1 MKPDEEYV
9 LATLASKFGGKYI
22 DGEDPPDGYLLL
34 NNRKIAV
41 EVTKLV
47 EHINENGKRRSRLA
61 DDVPISNI
69 VEQLNEEIGNLI
81 PNNRW
86 IHLVIPS
93 PIKGI
98 NEFKKELT
106 RIIINMIAIKR
117 YNAVID
123 ILGYVVAI
131 NLYKCQQPPKIK
143 VVQAID
149 TKFASTNIEENTLF
163 LLENRIRIKNQICN
177 ANANTYDGIDEYWL
191 ALFNTYCM
199 ADIDSY
205 RAAYESLKL
214 EHDFSKIYLIDGYR
228 RVYKLC

>member
-9 LATLASKFGGKYI
+9 LAALASKFGGKYI

-69 VEQLNEEIGNLI
+69 VAQLNEEIGNLI

-106 RIIINMIAIKR
+106 RIIINMITTKT
-117 YNAVID
+117 YEAVID

-131 NLYKCQQPPKIK
+131 NLYKCQQPPKVK
-143 VVQAID
+143 VVQAIA
-149 TKFASTNIEENTLF
+149 TQFASTNIHDNTVF
-163 LLENRIRIKNQICN
+163 LLENRISTKNQKCN
-177 ANANTYDGIDEYWL
+177 ANGEVDEYWL

-205 RAAYESLKL
+205 RGAYESLQL
-214 EHDFSKIYLIDGYR
+214 EHNFSKIYIIDGYR

>member
-9 LATLASKFGGKYI
+9 LAALASKFGGKYI

-69 VEQLNEEIGNLI
+69 VAQLNEEIGNLI

-106 RIIINMIAIKR
+106 RIIINMITTKT
-117 YNAVID
+117 YEAVID

-143 VVQAID
+143 VVHAIA
-149 TKFASTNIEENTLF
+149 TQFASTNIDENTLF
-163 LLENRIRIKNQICN
+163 LLENRISIKNKICN
-177 ANANTYDGIDEYWL
+177 ANGEIDEYWL

-205 RAAYESLKL
+205 RGAYESLQL
-214 EHDFSKIYLIDGYR
+214 DHNFSKIYIIDGYR

>member
-9 LATLASKFGGKYI
+9 LAALASKFGGKYI

-69 VEQLNEEIGNLI
+69 VAQLNEEIGNLI
-81 PNNRW
+81 PNNRS

-106 RIIINMIAIKR
+106 RIIINMITTKT
-117 YNAVID
+117 YEAVID

-143 VVQAID
+143 VVQAIA
-149 TKFASTNIEENTLF
+149 TQFASTNIDENTLF
-163 LLENRIRIKNQICN
+163 LLENRITIKNKICN
-177 ANANTYDGIDEYWL
+177 ANGDIDEYWL

-199 ADIDSY
+199 SDIESY
-205 RAAYESLKL
+205 RGAYESLQL
-214 EHDFSKIYLIDGYR
+214 EHNFSKIYLIDGYR

>member
-9 LATLASKFGGKYI
+9 LAALASKFGGKYI

-69 VEQLNEEIGNLI
+69 VAQLNEEIGNLI

-106 RIIINMIAIKR
+106 RIIINMITTKT
-117 YNAVID
+117 YEAVID

-143 VVQAID
+143 VVQAIA
-149 TKFASTNIEENTLF
+149 TQFASTNIDENTLF
-163 LLENRIRIKNQICN
+163 LLENRISIKNKICN
-177 ANANTYDGIDEYWL
+177 ANGEIDEYWL

-205 RAAYESLKL
+205 RGAYESLQL
-214 EHDFSKIYLIDGYR
+214 EHNFSKIYIIDGYR

>member
-9 LATLASKFGGKYI
+9 LAALASKFGGKYI

-69 VEQLNEEIGNLI
+69 VAQLNEEIGNLI

-106 RIIINMIAIKR
+106 RIIINMITTKT
-117 YNAVID
+117 YEAVID

-143 VVQAID
+143 VVQAIA
-149 TKFASTNIEENTLF
+149 TQFASTNIDENTLF
-163 LLENRIRIKNQICN
+163 LLENRITIKNKICN
-177 ANANTYDGIDEYWL
+177 ANGDIDEYWL

-199 ADIDSY
+199 ADIESY
-205 RAAYESLKL
+205 RGAYESLQL
-214 EHDFSKIYLIDGYR
+214 EHNFSKIYLIDGYR

>member
-1 MKPDEEYV
+1 MMRPDEEYV

-34 NNRKIAV
+34 NNRRIAV

-61 DDVPISNI
+61 DDVPISNV

-81 PNNRW
+81 PKNRW

-93 PIKGI
+93 PIKRI

-106 RIIINMIAIKR
+106 RIILNMIATKTHE
-117 YNAVID
+117 AVID
-123 ILGYVVAI
+123 ILGYVVSI
-131 NLYKCQQPPKIK
+131 NLYKCQQPPKKK
-143 VVQAID
+143 VVQSIA
-149 TKFASTNIEENTLF
+149 TKFASTNIQENTQF
-163 LLENRIRIKNQICN
+163 LLQNRIIIKNQKCN
-177 ANANTYDGIDEYWL
+177 PTGEADEYWL

-199 ADIDSY
+199 ADVESY
-205 RAAYESLKL
+205 RGAYDALKL
-214 EHDFSKIYLIDGYR
+214 EHNFNKIYLIDGYR
-228 RVYKLC
+228 RVYKLY

>member
-81 PNNRW
+81 PKNRW

-106 RIIINMIAIKR
+106 SIIINMIVTKR
-117 YNAVID
+117 YDVVID

-131 NLYKCQQPPKIK
+131 NLYKCQHPPKIK
-143 VVQAID
+143 VVQAIA
-149 TKFASTNIEENTLF
+149 TKFASTNIHENTLF
-163 LLENRIRIKNQICN
+163 LLENRISIKNKICN
-177 ANANTYDGIDEYWL
+177 ANANANIDEYWL

-205 RAAYESLKL
+205 RGAYESLKL
-214 EHDFSKIYLIDGYR
+214 EHNFSKIYLIDGYR
-228 RVYKLC
+228 HVYKLC

>member
-9 LATLASKFGGKYI
+9 LAALASKFGGKYI

-69 VEQLNEEIGNLI
+69 VAQLNEEIGNLI

-93 PIKGI
+93 PIKCI

-106 RIIINMIAIKR
+106 RIIINMITTKT
-117 YNAVID
+117 YEAVID

-131 NLYKCQQPPKIK
+131 NLYKCQQPPKVK
-143 VVQAID
+143 VVQAIA
-149 TKFASTNIEENTLF
+149 TQFASTNIHDNTVF
-163 LLENRIRIKNQICN
+163 LLENRISTKNQKCN
-177 ANANTYDGIDEYWL
+177 ANGEVDEYWL

-205 RAAYESLKL
+205 RGAYESLQL
-214 EHDFSKIYLIDGYR
+214 EHNFSKIYIIDGYR

>member
-9 LATLASKFGGKYI
+9 LAALASKFGGKYI

-98 NEFKKELT
+98 NVFKKELT
-106 RIIINMIAIKR
+106 RIIINMIATKT
-117 YNAVID
+117 YEAVID

-131 NLYKCQQPPKIK
+131 NLYKCKHPPKIK
-143 VVQAID
+143 VVQAIA
-149 TKFASTNIEENTLF
+149 TQFASKNIEENTLF
-163 LLENRIRIKNQICN
+163 LLENRITIKNKICN
-177 ANANTYDGIDEYWL
+177 ANGDIDEYWL

-199 ADIDSY
+199 ADIESY
-205 RAAYESLKL
+205 RGAYESLQL
-214 EHDFSKIYLIDGYR
+214 EHNFSKIYLIDGYR

>member
-9 LATLASKFGGKYI
+9 LATLASKFGGEFI

-34 NNRKIAV
+34 NNRRIAV

-69 VEQLNEEIGNLI
+69 VEQLNEEIGHLI
-81 PNNRW
+81 PKNRW

-98 NEFKKELT
+98 NEFKKSLS
-106 RIIINMIAIKR
+106 RIIISMIATKR
-117 YNAVID
+117 YDAVID
-123 ILGYVVAI
+123 ILGYVVSI
-131 NLYKCQQPPKIK
+131 NLYKCQHPPKIK
-143 VVQAID
+143 LVQAIA

-163 LLENRIRIKNQICN
+163 LLENRIRIKNQKCN
-177 ANANTYDGIDEYWL
+177 ANGGVDEYWL

-205 RAAYESLKL
+205 RSAYESLKL
-214 EHDFSKIYLIDGYR
+214 EHNFSKIYLIDGYR
-228 RVYKLC
+228 HVYKLY

>member
-9 LATLASKFGGKYI
+9 LAALASKFGGKYI

-106 RIIINMIAIKR
+106 RIIINMITTKT
-117 YNAVID
+117 YEAVID

-143 VVQAID
+143 VVQAIA
-149 TKFASTNIEENTLF
+149 TQFASTNIDENTLF
-163 LLENRIRIKNQICN
+163 LLENRISIKNKICN
-177 ANANTYDGIDEYWL
+177 ANGEIDEYWL
-191 ALFNTYCM
+191 ALFNTFCM

-205 RAAYESLKL
+205 RGAYESLQL
-214 EHDFSKIYLIDGYR
+214 DHNFSKIYIIDGYR

>member
-9 LATLASKFGGKYI
+9 LAALASKFGGKYI

-69 VEQLNEEIGNLI
+69 VAQLNEEIGNLI

-106 RIIINMIAIKR
+106 RIIINMITTKT
-117 YNAVID
+117 YEAVID

-143 VVQAID
+143 VVQAIA
-149 TKFASTNIEENTLF
+149 TQFASTNIDENTLF
-163 LLENRIRIKNQICN
+163 LLENRISIKNKICN
-177 ANANTYDGIDEYWL
+177 ANGEIDEYWL

-205 RAAYESLKL
+205 RGAYESLQL
-214 EHDFSKIYLIDGYR
+214 DHNFSKIYIIDGYR

>member
-9 LATLASKFGGKYI
+9 LAALASKFGGKYI

-69 VEQLNEEIGNLI
+69 VAQLNEEIGNLI

-106 RIIINMIAIKR
+106 RIIINMITTKT
-117 YNAVID
+117 YEAVID
-123 ILGYVVAI
+123 ILGYVVVI

-143 VVQAID
+143 VVQAIA
-149 TKFASTNIEENTLF
+149 TQFASTNIDENTLF
-163 LLENRIRIKNQICN
+163 LLENRISIKNKICN
-177 ANANTYDGIDEYWL
+177 ANGEIDEYWL

-205 RAAYESLKL
+205 RGAYESLQL
-214 EHDFSKIYLIDGYR
+214 DHNFSKIYIIDGYR

>member
-34 NNRKIAV
+34 NNRRIAV

-69 VEQLNEEIGNLI
+69 VAQLNEEIGKLI
-81 PNNRW
+81 PKNRW

-93 PIKGI
+93 PIKRI
-98 NEFKKELT
+98 NDFKKELT
-106 RIIINMIAIKR
+106 GIIINMIAIKK
-117 YNAVID
+117 YDAVID
-123 ILGYVVAI
+123 ILGYVVSI
-131 NLYKCQQPPKIK
+131 NLYKCQHPPKIK
-143 VVQAID
+143 VVPAIA
-149 TKFASTNIEENTLF
+149 TKFASTNIQENILF
-163 LLENRIRIKNQICN
+163 LLENRINIKNKKCN
-177 ANANTYDGIDEYWL
+177 ANGDIDEYWL

-205 RAAYESLKL
+205 RAAYDSLKL
-214 EHDFSKIYLIDGYR
+214 EHNFSKIYLIDGYR
-228 RVYKLC
+228 HVYKLC

>member
-9 LATLASKFGGKYI
+9 LAALASKFGGKYI

-69 VEQLNEEIGNLI
+69 VAQLNEEIGNLI

-106 RIIINMIAIKR
+106 RIIINMITTKT
-117 YNAVID
+117 YEAVID

-131 NLYKCQQPPKIK
+131 NLYKCQQPPKVK
-143 VVQAID
+143 VVQAIA
-149 TKFASTNIEENTLF
+149 TQFASTNIHENTVF
-163 LLENRIRIKNQICN
+163 LLENRISTKNQKCN
-177 ANANTYDGIDEYWL
+177 ANGEVDEYWL

-205 RAAYESLKL
+205 RGAYESLQL
-214 EHDFSKIYLIDGYR
+214 DHNFSKIYIIDGYR

>member
-9 LATLASKFGGKYI
+9 LAALASKFGGKYI

-98 NEFKKELT
+98 NVFKKELT
-106 RIIINMIAIKR
+106 RIIINMIATKT
-117 YNAVID
+117 YEAVID

-143 VVQAID
+143 VVQAIA
-149 TKFASTNIEENTLF
+149 TQFASTNIDENTLF
-163 LLENRIRIKNQICN
+163 LLENRISIKNKICN
-177 ANANTYDGIDEYWL
+177 ANGEIDEYWL

-205 RAAYESLKL
+205 RGAYESLQL
-214 EHDFSKIYLIDGYR
+214 EHNFSKIYIIDGYR